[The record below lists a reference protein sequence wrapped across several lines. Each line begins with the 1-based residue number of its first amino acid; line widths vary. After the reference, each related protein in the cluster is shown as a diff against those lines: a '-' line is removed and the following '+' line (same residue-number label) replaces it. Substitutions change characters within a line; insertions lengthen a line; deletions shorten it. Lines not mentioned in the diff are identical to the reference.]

1 MQFAILASLFAAT
14 ALAMPPFGGHAGG
27 CAAIEASCTAPSPEI
42 RKDCAAQ
49 YAANGNTAD
58 NPSLPSIHV
67 NCQVAKILKA
77 QELPCQA
84 AVLGS
89 IMKP

>member
-27 CAAIEASCTAPSPEI
+27 CAAIEASCKAPSPEVLTQI

-58 NPSLPSIHV
+58 DPSLPSIHV

-77 QELPCQA
+77 QELPF
-84 AVLGS
+84 LGS